1 MKKHAIIASVVA
13 TFVATAA
20 SAGTIVAPMPDPVIM
35 PSPVVAT
42 SYWDGFYV
50 GAAVGWSTGD
60 MIFPG
65 PATEPSD
72 GIGYG
77 GFLGYNYVM
86 DGGFMIGGEVAGSI
100 FNFDPNTTTNP
111 GVDGVVFD
119 AKLRVGFEMDR
130 ALVYASGGY
139 SMLTGDYLSTPAS
152 PIEGTGWNVGAG
164 VDYLVT
170 DSVFVG
176 AEYVYRDIT
185 DSAAT
190 PAWESQS
197 HAFSVRA
204 GIKF

>member
-1 MKKHAIIASVVA
+1 MKKNTIIASVVA

-20 SAGTIVAPMPDPVIM
+20 SAGTIVAPTPDPVIM
-35 PSPVVAT
+35 PTPVFAT

-60 MIFPG
+60 MVIY
-65 PATEPSD
+65 PAAGDPSD
-72 GIGYG
+72 GFGYG
-77 GFLGYNYVM
+77 GFIGYNYVM

-100 FNFDPNTTTNP
+100 FNFDPTSGAT
-111 GVDGVVFD
+111 GVDGTMFD

-139 SMLTGDYLSTPAS
+139 SMLSGDYLSTPAT

-164 VDYLVT
+164 IDYLVT

-197 HAFSVRA
+197 HAFTVRA